1 MDMVSGNILFDA
13 VVCATNSPQLA
24 YWAIHG
30 ITRKMSVEEFFDKF
44 NLYDIVKPTIEC
56 SLRRQGIPVLAVSK
70 VDLKELVEKILTLT
84 DKLTPM
90 LINYATL
97 ILMLTRF
104 INGIPKT

>member
-70 VDLKELVEKILTLT
+70 VDLKELIEKILTLT
-84 DKLTPM
+84 DKLNTYVDK
-90 LINYATL
+90 LRHADINVDKVY
-97 ILMLTRF
+97 
-104 INGIPKT
+104 KWYS